1 FPGFVEYFYR
11 ENTRRRGPSSDSQG
25 PGGAQARAA
34 ATFVQPRGGTVM
46 PFAQGRHLAV
56 DSRTVGVK
64 VVRFDGPD
72 LRDWLQDD
80 AATDGCAL
88 YREIQSSALANLKPG
103 ELLVVNLGPIE
114 VFTPA
119 FLSLLLNVRYVVR
132 QRLARLV
139 LCELREQQRELLEV
153 TKTL

>member
-1 FPGFVEYFYR
+1 
-11 ENTRRRGPSSDSQG
+11 
-25 PGGAQARAA
+25 
-34 ATFVQPRGGTVM
+34 M

-72 LRDWLQDD
+72 LRDQLQDD
-80 AATDGCAL
+80 GATDGCAL

-119 FLSLLLNVRYVVR
+119 FLSLLLNVRHVVR

-139 LCELREQQRELLEV
+139 LCELREQQRELLQV
-153 TKTL
+153 TKTLPLFTIADNEGEALQKAKHERPEWELVPIACRVG